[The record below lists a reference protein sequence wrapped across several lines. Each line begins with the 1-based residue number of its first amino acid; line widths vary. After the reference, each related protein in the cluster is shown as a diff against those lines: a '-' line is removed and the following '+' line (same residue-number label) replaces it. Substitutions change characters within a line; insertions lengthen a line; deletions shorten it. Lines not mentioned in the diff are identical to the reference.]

1 MPVRE
6 RGQGEPTPGQ
16 HVPFSGHVQAHTPGE
31 RRAFA
36 PAATEDTGERDSP
49 LEETGFELLVP
60 PSSRTIPQ
68 ILRRLVGFDGGS
80 GYGGMSGRFGGLYSA
95 SLVQPARI
103 KAIGIFGRHLDDA
116 VLSDGDMPAGER
128 LDRADPLWRLEA
140 DIDRLRR
147 FQFSAISR

>member
-1 MPVRE
+1 MGFVPENQVR
-6 RGQGEPTPGQ
+6 T
-16 HVPFSGHVQAHTPGE
+16 
-31 RRAFA
+31 
-36 PAATEDTGERDSP
+36 DSP
-49 LEETGFELLVP
+49 VEETGFELLVP
-60 PSSRTIPQ
+60 PSSRTISQ